1 VIKQVF
7 AGLSL
12 SKKEFLNKLPL
23 LKQIRANLQTL
34 RNQIFDRIKQKLEF
48 VEITAEETSSNL
60 NALLLL
66 KNQSTGE
73 LLSIFIDHRKTAL
86 NTVMNTSHASVRI
99 QISAMVRCLVT
110 TIHLLH
116 DCFMCYGDSRKGL
129 IWKQL
134 ENIVEDSSASTLS
147 KIELPTTPLVGYI
160 PDIIKQFRPKYKSD
174 MREPVKESMGLEE
187 WLESTK
193 IAVKQGLENSLKLV
207 TSVKGLHIIREE
219 ALKIG
224 N

>member
-1 VIKQVF
+1 ML
-7 AGLSL
+7 G
-12 SKKEFLNKLPL
+12 
-23 LKQIRANLQTL
+23 
-34 RNQIFDRIKQKLEF
+34 
-48 VEITAEETSSNL
+48 
-60 NALLLL
+60 
-66 KNQSTGE
+66 
-73 LLSIFIDHRKTAL
+73 
-86 NTVMNTSHASVRI
+86 
-99 QISAMVRCLVT
+99 
-110 TIHLLH
+110 
-116 DCFMCYGDSRKGL
+116 YGDSRKGL

-174 MREPVKESMGLEE
+174 VRVPLKESMGLEE
-187 WLESTK
+187 WLELTK

-207 TSVKGLHIIREE
+207 TSVKGLHITREE

>member
-174 MREPVKESMGLEE
+174 IREPVKERRRVQVHLERGH
-187 WLESTK
+187 SP
-193 IAVKQGLENSLKLV
+193 
-207 TSVKGLHIIREE
+207 
-219 ALKIG
+219 
-224 N
+224 